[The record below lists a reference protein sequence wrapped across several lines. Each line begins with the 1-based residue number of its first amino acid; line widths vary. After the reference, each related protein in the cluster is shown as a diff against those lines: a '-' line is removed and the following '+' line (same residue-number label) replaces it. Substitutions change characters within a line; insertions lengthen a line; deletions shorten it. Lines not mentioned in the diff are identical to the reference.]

1 MRYGG
6 AEVGGVGK
14 TYSTIGIGNERF
26 DDKNKAP
33 NNPISKY
40 IKDLPNII
48 NGSIVANNSMK
59 VTNDS
64 NSSSA
69 YNQ

>member
-48 NGSIVANNSMK
+48 NGSMK
-59 VTNDS
+59 VANDS
-64 NSSSA
+64 NISSA
-69 YNQ
+69 FNQ